1 MPKKKAANIQPSW
14 RWWPLEISNL
24 ETLYFALHPLPPTVN
39 FPRLSIAP
47 PTPSPRPQNDPDAL
61 AQGKIRFHDCNDKMI
76 FVSDWILAK
85 MSKKPYNKQKKFEFC
100 RKIGAKFQTKAQNS
114 PKVHLFWEIWGAI
127 HSTKIPTGLTGKLWS
142 TSKGGPIFSKL
153 FWLDR
158 TDPLSFGPKFLKILG

>member
-1 MPKKKAANIQPSW
+1 MPTFGDLKSGDTLFCSTPPS
-14 RWWPLEISNL
+14 PDCQ
-24 ETLYFALHPLPPTVN
+24 LPPTVN
-39 FPRLSIAP
+39 SPPNPIPP
-47 PTPSPRPQNDPDAL
+47 PTKWPRCLGLGQNSL
-61 AQGKIRFHDCNDKMI
+61 SYDCNDKMI

-85 MSKKPYNKQKKFEFC
+85 MSKKLYNKQKKFKFC

-127 HSTKIPTGLTGKLWS
+127 HSTKIPTGLNGKLWS

-158 TDPLSFGPKFLKILG
+158 TDPSSFGPKFLKILG